1 MSETRL
7 AVRASP
13 AYGAGVSGTEK
24 PLVIAGGGLA
34 GCLAAMALVRL
45 RPDVPVLLVEG
56 GGAFG
61 GNHVWS
67 WFDADVAEADR
78 WLVAPFTAHHWADY
92 DIAFPQRH
100 RTLPTGYNSARSTLL
115 DAAVRERLRP
125 EQYRLGAPIAAIA
138 PGAVILRSGE
148 RIEGSAVIDARGP
161 EPTDALQLGWQKFVG
176 QEVRLAEPHELARPI
191 VMDACVDQHDGYRF
205 VYCLPFAADRLLI
218 EDTYY
223 SNDPGLDRPLLAAR
237 IAAYAESRGWRI
249 ADVEHEE
256 QGVLPVATGGN
267 FDAFWPAADPVGR
280 LGLRGGFFHPT
291 TGYSL
296 PDAVRTALC
305 VAQHGNVTDLAAML
319 RAEAVRL
326 WRERGFYRLLSRML
340 MHGARPDE
348 RRGVLEHF
356 YRLGP
361 ERIARFYAG
370 RFTFADKARALA
382 GKPPIPIL
390 RGLKA
395 ALS

>member
-1 MSETRL
+1 VTRGDL
-7 AVRASP
+7 
-13 AYGAGVSGTEK
+13 
-24 PLVIAGGGLA
+24 PLIIAGGGLA
-34 GCLAAMALVRL
+34 GCLAALALAKL
-45 RPDVPVLLVEG
+45 RPDAAFLLVEG
-56 GGAFG
+56 GAAFG

-67 WFDADVAEADR
+67 YFDADVAEADG
-78 WLVAPFTAHHWADY
+78 WLVAPFTAHRWPAY
-92 DIAFPQRH
+92 DIAFPRRR

-125 EQYRLGAPIAAIA
+125 DQYRLDAPIATVT
-138 PGAVILRSGE
+138 PDAVILQCGE
-148 RIEGSAVIDARGP
+148 RIGASAVIDARGP
-161 EPTDALQLGWQKFVG
+161 EPTDALELGWQKFVG
-176 QEVRLAEPHELARPI
+176 QEVRLAAPHGLERPI
-191 VMDACVDQHDGYRF
+191 VMDACVEQHDGYRF
-205 VYCLPFAADRLLI
+205 VYCLPFTADRLLI

-223 SNDPGLDRPLLAAR
+223 SNAAALDRPLLATR

-249 ADVEHEE
+249 AEVEHEE

-267 FDAFWPAADPVGR
+267 FEAFWPVADPVGR

-296 PDAVRTALC
+296 PDAVRTAML
-305 VAQHGNVTDLAAML
+305 VARHEEVSGLAAML
-319 RAEAVRL
+319 RAEAARL
-326 WRERGFYRLLSRML
+326 WRERGFYRLLGRML

-356 YRLGP
+356 YRLSP
-361 ERIARFYAG
+361 DRIARFYAG
-370 RFTFADKARALA
+370 RFTLTDKARALA

-395 ALS
+395 AFS